1 VVINRYFLGG
11 GLVIGLSAGLLAP
24 VIGLGLA
31 GAFTTIGIT
40 GTTAFLGGTAG
51 AAVITTGG
59 ILTGSTIAVRGMS
72 NRTQYVRTFEILPLH
87 NNKRVN
93 CILTVPGYI
102 LYFPMELTNLTIYFR
117 FMNGLNDDVRLPF
130 SVLDPIVGDV
140 FSVLWEPEM
149 IRETG
154 SALKIL
160 TGEVLSQIGI
170 TVLQATIMT
179 GLMSALQWPISVCFI
194 LVLSKHRL
202 TH

>member
-1 VVINRYFLGG
+1 M
-11 GLVIGLSAGLLAP
+11 
-24 VIGLGLA
+24 
-31 GAFTTIGIT
+31 
-40 GTTAFLGGTAG
+40 
-51 AAVITTGG
+51 ITTGG
-59 ILTGSTIAVRGMS
+59 VLTGSTIAARGMS
-72 NRTQYVRTFEILPLH
+72 NRTQQVRTFDVLPLH

-102 LYFPMELTNLTIYFR
+102 LCFPLKLVNLDIAFR

-140 FSVLWEPEM
+140 FSVLWEPDM

-160 TGEVLSQIGI
+160 TQEVLSQIGM

-179 GLMSALQWPISVCFI
+179 GLMTALQWPISMCFSVTF
-194 LVLSKHRL
+194 LNFF
-202 TH
+202 